1 MNQKKRILSK
11 IFTNALTAYIL
22 ADIATVIGPLVDS
35 AVIANYLD
43 IESVAAVGLFA
54 PFQMFIS
61 MIGSTI
67 AGGSRSL
74 YTNLVGKGDLK
85 KANFAFTFSC
95 IFAISFSILVT
106 VLGIFFSNYIA
117 IFLGASGTNA
127 NLKPLLSSYVRG
139 ILIGMPFLTTAKVLN
154 GYMHL
159 DHDSERTVYSLVI
172 MTTVNILGDLV
183 VMYFKGNLFNIA
195 VATSV
200 ANFVWFIVMSG
211 HFLRTDRTLRFNLC
225 DLKNSIHYLKNI
237 LRVGSNAVVT
247 RLSKM
252 FSGLA
257 INYMLAVYANTIAI
271 AAFSAQKS
279 VTSLLGCVYLGIAD
293 VVWVMSG
300 IYYGEEDRT
309 SLDDLQVFATKTGIK
324 FAVAIGAIVIIFAK
338 YIAGIYV
345 GFGNVEALK
354 YGTESVRMLALSL
367 PIYVII
373 FSFANYLIS
382 VQKIRLSILYSFLM
396 QFGTVVPTAYILIR
410 VIGPRGAWIATPI
423 ASILTLLITFIIIFT
438 YEIDSSSFNIKRL
451 LVPIKFGMNYGKEIE
466 ITADT
471 QLEITGMSR
480 IVGLFCT
487 ENNIDASTANKLALC
502 IEEIGTNIIEHGFK
516 DKKPHA
522 INIRIVIKEDEIIA
536 RIRDDCKAFNPIERY
551 KMKTKNDGEPT
562 KNIGIRIIMGM
573 CNSVNYLCTFN
584 TNNLI
589 MKIPITKK

>member
-106 VLGIFFSNYIA
+106 VLGIFFSNHIA

-200 ANFVWFIVMSG
+200 ANFVWFMVMSG
-211 HFLRTDRTLRFNLC
+211 HFLRTDRTLRFNLS

-257 INYMLAVYANTIAI
+257 INYMLALYANTIAI

-373 FSFANYLIS
+373 FFFFFYLIS

-423 ASILTLLITFIIIFT
+423 ASIFTLLITFIIIFT

-551 KMKTKNDGEPT
+551 KMKTKNDNEPT